1 MSIILGLLK
10 ERGALVREPELGC
23 LSAATKRYS
32 TGPEALYA
40 SGGLGMVFQPY
51 ESHARSRMDDR
62 PAVDRQGNAIS
73 FDGRLDNY
81 EELAGSL
88 GVSTSITSD
97 SQIVLEAFRYWGEDC
112 FCRLTGDW
120 ALALWAKEDQALFL
134 ARDHAGTRTLYF
146 RHQQN
151 QTMWSTHLDT
161 FLAADSDLRLSPD
174 YVACYLACRPIRDLT
189 PWEGIRSVRPASY
202 LAIRDGMVS
211 QYAHWSPVVT
221 STIRYKTDSQYE
233 EHFLHLFRQSVA
245 RRTGPGAP
253 ILAQLS
259 GGMDS
264 TSIVCMSDYLRRT
277 GDPEA
282 EILDSVSF
290 YDDSEASL
298 NERAYFSIVETKRG
312 KTGTHIDTAF
322 SQRTFD
328 PHDDSTY
335 GAYLTPGA
343 DSFSVSQERHFYDRV
358 WHRGYRSILSGIGGD
373 EVLGGVPNPLPELA
387 DHLVTGKAGT
397 LLRQSVAWSLVD
409 RTPLLRTLYD
419 TVRYTVQLYEDVPSK
434 TKIPPWVATR
444 LRQRA
449 QEIDLENTTYFT
461 TMMMTP
467 HRVDNGMAWW
477 SIMETL
483 PHLRPQLIV
492 RPEYRYPFLDKDLVN
507 CVFAIPR
514 EQVLRPG
521 RRRSLMRRAL
531 RGIVPFEILE
541 RRRKA
546 FQLRAP
552 LSAIQKANS
561 KLEHLFANSAI
572 AKAGFVD
579 MHALR
584 LSLEATARGDA
595 EWRQPLL
602 KIIALELWLR
612 SSCFDDGCM
621 SPTNGKCY
629 APSVFDRLAT
639 VTRLRAG

>member
-10 ERGALVREPELGC
+10 ERGDSVIKSELQRF
-23 LSAATKRYS
+23 SVATKQYA
-32 TGPEALYA
+32 TGPDTAYA
-40 SGGLGMVFQPY
+40 CGRLGLVLQPY
-51 ESHARSRMDDR
+51 ASHARSRMDDR
-62 PAVDRQGNAIS
+62 PFIDRHGNAIA

-81 EELAGSL
+81 EELADIL
-88 GVSTSITSD
+88 GVETSIASD
-97 SQIVLEAFRYWGEDC
+97 SEIVLEAFQYWGEDC

-120 ALALWAKEDQALFL
+120 ALALWAEKEQALFL

-146 RHQQN
+146 RHQRS

-161 FLAADSDLRLSPD
+161 FLTARSDLRLSQD

-189 PWEGIRSVRPASY
+189 PWEGVRSIRPAHY
-202 LAIRDGMVS
+202 LAIRDGLVS
-211 QYAHWSPVVT
+211 QHAHWNPLVT

-233 EHFLHLFRQSVA
+233 EHFLHLFCQAVA

-264 TSIVCMSDYLRRT
+264 TSIVCMSDSLRRR
-277 GDPEA
+277 GNPEA
-282 EILDSVSF
+282 EILDTVSF

-298 NERAYFSIVETKRG
+298 NERPYFSIVEAGRG
-312 KTGTHIDTAF
+312 KTGTHINTAF

-328 PHDDSTY
+328 PHDDPSY

-343 DSFSVSQERHFYDRV
+343 DSFSICQERHFYDLV

-387 DHLVTGKAGT
+387 DHLVTGRAGT

-409 RTPLLRTLYD
+409 RTPLLKTLYD
-419 TVRYTVQLYEDVPSK
+419 TARYTVQLYEGVPSK
-434 TKIPPWVATR
+434 TKIPPWVATQ
-444 LRQRA
+444 LRKRA
-449 QEIDLENTTYFT
+449 QEIDLENTAYFT

-483 PHLRPQLIV
+483 PHLRPQLIL
-492 RPEYRYPFLDKDLVN
+492 RPEYRYPLLDKDLVN
-507 CVFAIPR
+507 YVFAIPR

-552 LSAIQKANS
+552 LSTMQKANS
-561 KLEHLFANSAI
+561 KLEHLFADSAT

-602 KIIALELWLR
+602 KTIALELWLR
-612 SSCFDDGCM
+612 ATPCEDGSI
-621 SPTNGKCY
+621 SPRTGRCY
-629 APSVFDRLAT
+629 APSKLDRPPT
-639 VTRLRAG
+639 VSKLRVG

>member
-1 MSIILGLLK
+1 
-10 ERGALVREPELGC
+10 
-23 LSAATKRYS
+23 
-32 TGPEALYA
+32 
-40 SGGLGMVFQPY
+40 
-51 ESHARSRMDDR
+51 MDNR
-62 PAVDRQGNAIS
+62 PFVDRQGNAIT

-81 EELAGSL
+81 KELAVVL

-97 SQIVLEAFRYWGEDC
+97 SQIVLEAFRYWGGDC
-112 FCRLTGDW
+112 FCRLTGDF
-120 ALALWAKEDQALFL
+120 ALALWSATEQALFL
-134 ARDHAGTRTLYF
+134 VRDHAGSRTLYF

-151 QTMWSTHLDT
+151 QVLWSTYLDT
-161 FLAADSDLRLSPD
+161 FLTAGSDLHLSQD

-189 PWEGIRSVRPASY
+189 PWEGIRSVRPSHY

-211 QYAHWSPVVT
+211 QHPHWNPAVT
-221 STIRYKTDSQYE
+221 STIRYKNDSQYE
-233 EHFLHLFRQSVA
+233 EHFLHLFGQSVA

-264 TSIVCMSDYLRRT
+264 TSIVCMSDCLRRT
-277 GDPEA
+277 GDTQA
-282 EILDSVSF
+282 EILDTVSF

-298 NERAYFSIVETKRG
+298 NDRPYFSIVEVNRG

-328 PHDDSTY
+328 PHDDATY

-343 DSFSVSQERHFYDRV
+343 DSFSVSQERRFYDLV

-387 DHLVTGKAGT
+387 DHLVTGKAWT

-409 RTPLLRTLYD
+409 RTPLLKTLCD
-419 TVRYTVQLYEDVPSK
+419 TARYTAQLYEGSPSNDK
-434 TKIPPWVATR
+434 TIPPWVA
-444 LRQRA
+444 A
-449 QEIDLENTTYFT
+449 QLLKRVREIDLENTAYFT
-461 TMMMTP
+461 TMTMTP
-467 HRVDNGMAWW
+467 HQADNGMGWW

-483 PHLRPQLIV
+483 PHLVPQLIV

-507 CVFAIPR
+507 YVFSIPR

-521 RRRSLMRRAL
+521 RRRSVMRRAL
-531 RGIVPFEILE
+531 RGIVPLEILE

-552 LSAIQKANS
+552 LSAIQMANS
-561 KLEHLFANSAI
+561 KLEYLFADSAI

-579 MHALR
+579 IHVLR
-584 LSLEATARGDA
+584 LSLKATARGEA

-602 KIIALELWLR
+602 RTIALELWLR
-612 SSCFDDGCM
+612 SNCFGSGCIFLR
-621 SPTNGKCY
+621 NGKCY
-629 APSVFDRLAT
+629 APSEFDRPAT
-639 VTRLRAG
+639 VTKLRAG

>member
-23 LSAATKRYS
+23 LSTATKRYS
-32 TGPEALYA
+32 TGPDEAYA
-40 SGGLGMVFQPY
+40 CCRLGMVLQPY
-51 ESHARSRMDDR
+51 ASHTRSRMDNR
-62 PAVDRQGNAIS
+62 PVVDRQGNVIS

-81 EELAGSL
+81 EELAGIL
-88 GVSTSITSD
+88 GVETSITSD
-97 SQIVLEAFRYWGEDC
+97 SQIVLEAFQYWGEHC

-120 ALALWAKEDQALFL
+120 ALALWAEKDQALFL

-161 FLAADSDLRLSPD
+161 FLTAGSDLRLSPD
-174 YVACYLACRPIRDLT
+174 YVACYLACRSIRDLT
-189 PWEGIRSVRPASY
+189 PWQGVRSVRPAHFH
-202 LAIRDGMVS
+202 AIRDGMVS

-221 STIRYKTDSQYE
+221 SAIRYKNDSQYE
-233 EHFLHLFRQSVA
+233 EHFLHLFGQSVA

-264 TSIVCMSDYLRRT
+264 TSIVCMSDCLRRT
-277 GDPEA
+277 ANPEA
-282 EILDSVSF
+282 EILDTVSF

-298 NERAYFSIVETKRG
+298 NERPYFSIVEAKRG

-328 PHDDSTY
+328 PHDDASY
-335 GAYLTPGA
+335 GAYMTPGA
-343 DSFSVSQERHFYDRV
+343 DSFSLCQERRFYDLV

-387 DHLVTGKAGT
+387 DYLVTGKAGT

-409 RTPLLRTLYD
+409 RTPLLKTLYD
-419 TVRYTVQLYEDVPSK
+419 AARYTVQLYEGVPSK
-434 TKIPPWVATR
+434 IKIPPWVTTQ
-444 LRQRA
+444 LRKRA
-449 QEIDLENTTYFT
+449 QEIDLENTAYFT
-461 TMMMTP
+461 TIMMTP
-467 HRVDNGMAWW
+467 HRVDNDMAWW
-477 SIMETL
+477 SIMESL

-492 RPEYRYPFLDKDLVN
+492 RPEYRYPLLDKDLVN
-507 CVFAIPR
+507 YVFAIPR

-561 KLEHLFANSAI
+561 KLEHLFADSAI

-579 MHALR
+579 IHALR

-602 KIIALELWLR
+602 KTIALELWLR
-612 SSCFDDGCM
+612 ASRFDDGCM
-621 SPTNGKCY
+621 SPRNGKCC
-629 APSVFDRLAT
+629 APSKFDRPPT
-639 VTRLRAG
+639 VRKLRVG